1 MKRNAKSTV
10 AAGFL
15 ALMLIAA
22 AHAASIFP
30 DVDQNAVY
38 AEAVEY
44 LNGIEVMQGDE
55 KGNFNPDKIVSR
67 AEMAAIVCRMMG
79 EADSLS
85 PSAVFSDVPITHW
98 ANKYIA
104 KTEELGIVGGYGDG
118 TFGPSDQVTYEQAL
132 AMVVR
137 AMDMDELAIAAG
149 GYPTGYLSTAD
160 EQGFTDGIEA
170 QSGEF
175 LNRAVIAQI
184 LYNVLYF

>member
-67 AEMAAIVCRMMG
+67 AEMA
-79 EADSLS
+79 
-85 PSAVFSDVPITHW
+85 
-98 ANKYIA
+98 
-104 KTEELGIVGGYGDG
+104 
-118 TFGPSDQVTYEQAL
+118 
-132 AMVVR
+132 
-137 AMDMDELAIAAG
+137 
-149 GYPTGYLSTAD
+149 
-160 EQGFTDGIEA
+160 
-170 QSGEF
+170 
-175 LNRAVIAQI
+175 VI
-184 LYNVLYF
+184 LHRVLTR